1 MSATLVIM
9 AAGLAS
15 RYGGAKQIEKVGP
28 GGEILMEYTIHD
40 AQRAGFDRFVII
52 LQPQMLEDFRAV
64 CGERLEGKARVDYA
78 FQSFDA
84 MPDWFT
90 VPEGRTKPY
99 GTVPA
104 VLSGKDVITGKF
116 AVVNADDYYGPGA
129 FTLMYEALEKLPETG
144 RGCMVAYKLRNTVSD
159 FGTVTRGVCRI
170 DGGEMTAVEETFKIG
185 KAPDGSIR
193 SFADSEQGVA
203 LGGESPVSMNFWGF
217 TPWALGEMETYF
229 HTFLRSEAGRELKS
243 ECLLPTMM
251 DELTAAGEIS
261 ISVLNT
267 NDRWFGLTYQ
277 EDKPGAVEALTKLH
291 ESGVYPP
298 TLWNN

>member
-28 GGEILMEYTIHD
+28 DGEILMEYTIHD
-40 AQRAGFDRFVII
+40 AQRAGFDRFVIV

-64 CGERLEGKARVDYA
+64 CGKRLEGKAHVDYA

-90 VPEGRTKPY
+90 VPDGRTKPY

-104 VLSGKDVITGKF
+104 VLSGRDFLSDRF
-116 AVVNADDYYGPGA
+116 AVVNADDYYGPSA
-129 FTLMYEALEKLPETG
+129 FSLMYEALEKLPETG
-144 RGCMVAYKLRNTVSD
+144 RGCMVAYRLRNTVSD

-170 DGGEMTAVEETFKIG
+170 ESGEMTAVAETFKIG

-193 SFADSEQGVA
+193 SFASSEDGVV
-203 LGGESPVSMNFWGF
+203 LNGESPVSMNFWGF
-217 TPWALGEMETYF
+217 TPWALGEMEAYF
-229 HTFLRSEAGRELKS
+229 HAFLRSEKGSELKS
-243 ECLLPTMM
+243 ECLLPTMVGDM
-251 DELTAAGEIS
+251 LRAGTMHIDAHTTGEE
-261 ISVLNT
+261 
-267 NDRWFGLTYQ
+267 WFGMTYQ
-277 EDKPGAVEALTKLH
+277 EDRATTAAMLRKLTAEGLYPEKL
-291 ESGVYPP
+291 Y
-298 TLWNN
+298 

>member
-52 LQPQMLEDFRAV
+52 LQPQMLEDFRTV
-64 CGERLEGKARVDYA
+64 CGERLEGKAHVDYA

-84 MPDWFT
+84 LPDWFT
-90 VPEGRTKPY
+90 VPEGRAKPY

-129 FTLMYEALEKLPETG
+129 FALMYEALEKLPETG

-170 DGGEMTAVEETFKIG
+170 DGGEMTAVKETFKIG

-193 SFADSEQGVA
+193 SFADSEEGVA
-203 LGGESPVSMNFWGF
+203 LDGESPVSMNFWGF
-217 TPWALGEMETYF
+217 TPWALDEMETYF

-243 ECLLPTMM
+243 ECLLPTMVGDM
-251 DELTAAGEIS
+251 LREGSMHVDAYTTEEAWFGMTYHEDRATTAAMLRKLTADGM
-261 ISVLNT
+261 
-267 NDRWFGLTYQ
+267 
-277 EDKPGAVEALTKLH
+277 
-291 ESGVYPP
+291 YPE
-298 TLWNN
+298 TLY